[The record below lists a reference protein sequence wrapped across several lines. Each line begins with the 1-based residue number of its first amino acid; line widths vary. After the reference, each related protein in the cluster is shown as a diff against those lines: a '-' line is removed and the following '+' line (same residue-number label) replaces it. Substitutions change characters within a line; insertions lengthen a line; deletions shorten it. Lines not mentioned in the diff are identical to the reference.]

1 MKPSEKFY
9 FKYEYL
15 AKKYAS
21 KIFSYEELS
30 FDYEDLLQEFRIK
43 IFTSIKSY
51 GKRWGKFRRGEAPR
65 PVPIRYYLEC
75 ACGNKARDFMKY
87 ISRENH
93 KTSID
98 EIDFDFGV
106 EQDSETEPTQNR
118 FIVNGVNLL
127 EGLTGKERAIFS
139 LFLRGYNVAFLRKVY
154 FSNDKEKKA
163 RKAILASGDEPVDV
177 KDIIDAQR
185 EYLIKK
191 YGADLMKSRTVF
203 TSYKTDED

>member
-15 AKKYAS
+15 AKKYAN

-30 FDYEDLLQEFRIK
+30 FEYEDLLQEFKIK

-51 GKRWGKFRRGEAPR
+51 GRRWGKFRRGEAPR

-75 ACGNKARDFMKY
+75 ACGNKACDFMKY

-106 EQDSETEPTQNR
+106 EQDSEIVPSQNV
-118 FIVNGVNLL
+118 FVVNGINLL
-127 EGLTGKERAIFS
+127 EGLKGKERAVFS
-139 LFLRGYNVAFLRKVY
+139 LFLKGYNIAFLRKVY
-154 FSNDKEKKA
+154 FSSKQEKQA
-163 RKAILASGDEPVDV
+163 RKAVIESDDEPVDV
-177 KDIIDAQR
+177 KDIIDFQKN
-185 EYLIKK
+185 YLINK
-191 YGADLMKSRTVF
+191 YGNDLMKAKQIY

>member
-9 FKYEYL
+9 FQYEYL

-21 KIFSYEELS
+21 KIFSYQELS

-43 IFTSIKSY
+43 IYMAIKAY
-51 GKRWGKFRRGEAPR
+51 GRRWGKFRRGEAPR

-106 EQDSETEPTQNR
+106 EQDSEIAPSSNT

-127 EGLTGKERAIFS
+127 EGLSGKERAVFS
-139 LFLRGYNVAFLRKVY
+139 LFLRGYKTTFIRKVY
-154 FSNDKEKKA
+154 FSNATERKA
-163 RKAILASGDEPVDV
+163 RKAVMDSGDEPFDV
-177 KDIIDAQR
+177 RDVIDSQK
-185 EYLIKK
+185 EFLIRK
-191 YGADLMKSRTVF
+191 YGTELMKARTIY
-203 TSYKTDED
+203 TTYKVDED

>member
-15 AKKYAS
+15 AKKYAN
-21 KIFSYEELS
+21 KIFSYQEIS
-30 FDYEDLLQEFRIK
+30 FEYEDLLQEFRIK

-98 EIDFDFGV
+98 DIDFDFGV
-106 EQDSETEPTQNR
+106 EQDSEIIPTQNV
-118 FIVNGVNLL
+118 FVVNGVNLL
-127 EGLTGKERAIFS
+127 EGLTGKERAVFS
-139 LFLRGYNVAFLRKVY
+139 LFLKGYNVTFLRKVY
-154 FSNDKEKKA
+154 FSNSKEKKA
-163 RKAILASGDEPVDV
+163 KKDIIKSGDEPVDV
-177 KDIIDAQR
+177 KDIIDSQR

-191 YGADLMKSRTVF
+191 YGNDLMRGKTVY
-203 TSYKTDED
+203 TTYKTDED

>member
-1 MKPSEKFY
+1 MKPSEKLY
-9 FKYEYL
+9 FQYEYL

-21 KIFSYEELS
+21 KIFSYQELS

-43 IFTSIKSY
+43 IYTAIKAY
-51 GKRWGKFRRGEAPR
+51 GRRWGKFRRGEAPR

-98 EIDFDFGV
+98 DIEFDFGV
-106 EQDSETEPTQNR
+106 EQDSEIAPSSNV

-127 EGLTGKERAIFS
+127 EGLSGKERAVMS
-139 LFLRGYNVAFLRKVY
+139 LFLRGYKATFIRKVY
-154 FSNDKEKKA
+154 FSNASERKT
-163 RKAILASGDEPVDV
+163 RKAVIDSGDEPLDV

-185 EYLIKK
+185 EFLIRK
-191 YGADLMKSRTVF
+191 YGAELMKARTIY
-203 TSYKTDED
+203 TTYKIDED